1 MVSNDEICQPREKDD
16 SKYVLHKEW
25 LLNSNLHMQV
35 REVKIYSKEKNILVY
50 KQEWR
55 GRMYIGM
62 LGGVKKKTGYDIT
75 LLRGL

>member
-1 MVSNDEICQPREKDD
+1 
-16 SKYVLHKEW
+16 
-25 LLNSNLHMQV
+25 MQV

-50 KQEWR
+50 IQEWR

>member
-1 MVSNDEICQPREKDD
+1 
-16 SKYVLHKEW
+16 
-25 LLNSNLHMQV
+25 MQV

-55 GRMYIGM
+55 GRIFIGM